1 MLCSHRRLPLPARSA
16 TLEGRPMPSKTKLSK
31 VSTYL
36 TAVASGAIERP
47 TYGSTSTAPMTLQM
61 NLIRG
66 LSLLFLLLPALL
78 INLPSIF
85 AIFPSLMLL
94 PCLAKLY
101 RIAFADGWTLK

>member
-16 TLEGRPMPSKTKLSK
+16 TLVGRLLPLKTKLSK
-31 VSTYL
+31 LSTYR
-36 TAVASGAIERP
+36 TAVASGATDGP
-47 TYGSTSTAPMTLQM
+47 TYGCTSTGPMTLLM

-78 INLPSIF
+78 INLPSIL